1 MNKDKI
7 QFPITFVVFDME
19 WNQPISYM
27 PAPVNPKEL
36 PGEIIE
42 IGAVKL
48 TMDSETSFS
57 LSRPFSIIVRPQF
70 YKIMNR
76 QVSRVINK
84 STDDLKRGVT
94 FPEAYQFFA
103 EWCGDDYILCAWGD
117 SDISILK
124 SNLKIHGL
132 SSEVNERFLDI
143 QPLFGRVAENTA
155 QQRSVAYAVEFYRIP
170 QTDDFHSADKDAY
183 YEAKILKE
191 TLTDYFAMK
200 RNPDK
205 QDSSNLPNLRQY
217 ISNPNL
223 NTQFKWKTG
232 VFPNEKAAVAVALKE
247 KLFCP
252 ICSETIEATLEWF
265 SSGHT
270 WMSLWQCSEHGPLT
284 AKIRA
289 KKTPQQ
295 EFYGTGQLKFVNG
308 NAARYVLEKWEEKL
322 KKQKETAEFPEKC
335 DENEQNCE
343 QM

>member
-1 MNKDKI
+1 MSKSDI

-27 PAPVNPKEL
+27 PSPVNPKEL

-48 TMDSETSFS
+48 QMDSETDFTM
-57 LSRPFSIIVRPQF
+57 SRPFSIVVRPQF

-94 FPEAYQFFA
+94 FPEAYRFF
-103 EWCGDDYILCAWGD
+103 EQWCGNDYVLCAWGD

-124 SNLKIHGL
+124 ANLKIHGFPA
-132 SSEVNERFLDI
+132 EVNEKFLDI
-143 QPLFGRVAENTA
+143 QPLFGRMAENTA
-155 QQRSVAYAVEFYRIP
+155 QQRSVAYAVDFYKIP

-183 YEAKILKE
+183 YEARILKE
-191 TLTDYFAMK
+191 TLKDYFAVLH
-200 RNPDK
+200 
-205 QDSSNLPNLRQY
+205 DSTGREEAELPKLKHY

-223 NTQFKWKTG
+223 NTQHKWKSG
-232 VFPNEKAAVAVALKE
+232 NFPSEKEAVEQALKE
-247 KLFCP
+247 EMCCP
-252 ICSETIEATLEWF
+252 ICAEKIRVTLDWF

-284 AKIRA
+284 AKVRA

-295 EFYGTGQLKFVNG
+295 EFYGAGQLKFVNG
-308 NAARYVLEKWEEKL
+308 NAARYVQEKWEEK
-322 KKQKETAEFPEKC
+322 QKNRKLTENEAEC
-335 DENEQNCE
+335 EQNCE